1 MLSAA
6 ARMALPEAAQPLT
19 RSARA
24 VPVRSFLAVHGG
36 RFLIKHPGWSD
47 TGIVFVA
54 LCFGGIPVIGP
65 GLALV
70 LILAGLV
77 GASRFRSAYRRW
89 EVAGTDAPLALPAP
103 AEPAE
108 PSGWA
113 ARQPMGSAVFPPSRP
128 TPPPP
133 PVRDNRPSVSEL
145 ASRLTVDDRP
155 RPLDEQVE
163 VAGETYYVR
172 EIKALYADDGV
183 TIAAGKGATMKDL
196 TCLLVPD
203 PWNDFD
209 ANAVAIVINGHQ
221 VGHLPAELA
230 ASYSAPLLR
239 LAEAGLVVPG
249 QARVW
254 AKGEGGMVRARVTL
268 LVPAVEHL

>member
-1 MLSAA
+1 M
-6 ARMALPEAAQPLT
+6 Q
-19 RSARA
+19 
-24 VPVRSFLAVHGG
+24 SFLGVHGG
-36 RFLIKHPGWSD
+36 RFLIKHPGWSN
-47 TGIVFVA
+47 TTIVFVG
-54 LCFGGIPVIGP
+54 LCFGSIPVVGA

-70 LILAGLV
+70 LITVGLFS
-77 GASRFRSAYRRW
+77 ASRFRTAYRQW
-89 EVAGTDAPLALPAP
+89 EIGSDAPLALPAP
-103 AEPAE
+103 SEPT
-108 PSGWA
+108 GWAA
-113 ARQPMGSAVFPPSRP
+113 ARQPMGSPAFPPSRP
-128 TPPPP
+128 TQP
-133 PVRDNRPSVSEL
+133 PVRDIRPSVGEL

-163 VAGETYYVR
+163 VEGETYYVR

-196 TCLLVPD
+196 QCLLVPD

-209 ANAVAIVINGHQ
+209 AKAVAVVINGHQ

-239 LAEAGLVVPG
+239 LAEDGLVVPG

-254 AKGEGGMVRARVTL
+254 AKGEAGMIRARVTL
-268 LVPAVEHL
+268 LIPSADRL